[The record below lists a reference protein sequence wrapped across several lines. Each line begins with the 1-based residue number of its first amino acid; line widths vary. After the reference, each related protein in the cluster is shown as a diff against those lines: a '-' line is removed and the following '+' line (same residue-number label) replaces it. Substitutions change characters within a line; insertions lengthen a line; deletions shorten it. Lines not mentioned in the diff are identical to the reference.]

1 MILKEETQQEL
12 HICKYCGA
20 ETTQSDDECYA
31 KPQKTNNM
39 TAVEWLKE
47 KMKKHYEEF
56 GGLNYSEYWNEEFK
70 QALEM
75 EKQQIMKAYDKGYDD
90 FNVYEAEKYYNE
102 TYKPST

>member
-1 MILKEETQQEL
+1 MTAVEPKQEL

-20 ETTQSDDECYA
+20 ETTQPDDECYA

-56 GGLNYSEYWNEEFK
+56 GGLNYSEYWNEEFQ

-75 EKQQIMKAYDKGYDD
+75 EKQQSQDYAKFAINCDRK
-90 FNVYEAEKYYNE
+90 
-102 TYKPST
+102 

>member
-1 MILKEETQQEL
+1 MTAVEPKQEL

-20 ETTQSDDECYA
+20 ETTQPDDECYA

-39 TAVEWLKE
+39 TAVELLKE

-56 GGLNYSEYWNEEFK
+56 GGLNYSEYWNEEFQ

-75 EKQQIMKAYDKGYDD
+75 EKQQIIDAVNSQRQLGWEEKG
-90 FNVYEAEKYYNE
+90 EKYYNK
-102 TYKPST
+102 TYKSE